1 MLQARRRLL
10 APAGLAAA
18 ALLSGCMTPQVKPA
32 TSQAVLDARA
42 HRDAP
47 PSEACPATPLSEV
60 SPVTVG
66 FPFDESG
73 LSEPVANTLV
83 GAARW
88 LGCHPAVAVVIRPE
102 ADGHG
107 AAAEQDALARARAAT
122 ASNYLTTHGIAAARI
137 RVLARG
143 QADPTGSHFL
153 VRAEGRRW

>member
-1 MLQARRRLL
+1 MLHARRRLL

-18 ALLSGCMTPQVKPA
+18 ALLSGCMTPQIHPK

-47 PSEACPATPLSEV
+47 PVEACPATPLNEV
-60 SPVTVG
+60 SPTTVG
-66 FPFDESG
+66 FPFDEAA

-83 GAARW
+83 GPARW
-88 LGCHPAVAVVIRPE
+88 LGCHPTVTVVIRPE

-107 AAAEQDALARARAAT
+107 SAAEQDALARARAAT
-122 ASNYLTTHGIAAARI
+122 ASNYLSAHGIVATRI

-143 QADPTGSHFL
+143 EADPAGSHFL
-153 VRAEGRRW
+153 IRAEGRRW